1 MVVTLINLDVDLIV
15 ILSPIVVDL
24 KVPFLSGKVC
34 GDLIQ
39 GSRNRSTHLI
49 VFFYVQQNLSIFK
62 RNASLLDFVALLDRK
77 KIKKLS
83 KVRIS
88 EARGANNAKDS
99 IHIPSI
105 FAYLRWFLAKT
116 SIINHRS
123 F

>member
-83 KVRIS
+83 KVRI
-88 EARGANNAKDS
+88 
-99 IHIPSI
+99 
-105 FAYLRWFLAKT
+105 T
-116 SIINHRS
+116 
-123 F
+123 

>member
-105 FAYLRWFLAKT
+105 FAYLRRFLAKT